1 MQDLDS
7 PNVNDSDEKRHDFD
21 DELILN
27 DDLPE
32 EFNENHS
39 MIADPLDLL
48 KNTNTVSEANFVT
61 NNNHNPSQSL
71 DGFGMTM
78 QSINAS
84 AKIENPLSQTQFLV
98 KLAEHNLLDRQIHGG
113 MLPYGAFPKNT
124 GY

>member
-1 MQDLDS
+1 MKDLDS
-7 PNVNDSDEKRHDFD
+7 PNVSDSDQKRHGFDD
-21 DELILN
+21 DELIIPN
-27 DDLPE
+27 NLPE
-32 EFNENHS
+32 EFNDNQS
-39 MIADPLDLL
+39 IGDPLDLL

-98 KLAEHNLLDRQIHGG
+98 KLAEHNLLDRQIHGN